1 MFQYFRLKEVD
12 ASVMVSVT
20 KREKENKE
28 LESSSCASSENNGTM
43 DDRASNATSGNSE
56 VFFISSD
63 ESDEDISD
71 LIFEPNYGSSLSVT
85 TASNGSLNSLLSQT
99 ATEMASST
107 GTLTSVGLD
116 RLPTPPPPPP
126 IIITATAKNQL
137 ITSIDK
143 NILGNNIPIQ
153 NKKKSQIKNQNKKE
167 SKLVTQNNS
176 KPIKT
181 EKTEALK
188 SSADTS
194 KNIFSSLVNMKTRTK
209 ERNKPKSAEKVNKTI
224 SQPPLINMYG
234 SDSPQ
239 NIKQLPSFI
248 KETTYPIINNK
259 PKNCMQSFSSNS
271 SQLKQNILLEKK
283 PNLTHFEPIQ
293 ETKLNPLIQNT
304 NINSAN
310 DFHSEGKDVEVP
322 LKYVHR
328 VTVTPIQRQSL
339 SEQQNSFLTC
349 RKTLFK
355 ENEQKMI
362 KDNDFKQPRKLNMF
376 RDDQQSFERP
386 KPQRPMTLQT
396 EKPKAAARVLLD
408 PEGRVL
414 QCTNSLDRKL
424 HCAAPPEKYNYTR
437 EINNHVDYLR
447 NQIVTNESEL
457 YNPIPIQSHFQQPLN
472 AYQFNNG
479 MVNRR
484 YSSPFATMQTRYEPD
499 IFDIVQNDHS
509 VSQRNYKEN
518 YYPQAQSNS
527 FYTTENVVTAQKLY
541 GAQSL
546 PRQKLQM
553 PRKPPTVIT
562 PDPNISGLPSNDAQL
577 TQRNVTMLSKQIE
590 KYNMPATN
598 STEYYTCSPKSL
610 NSPMSADI
618 NKSPTTMSTE
628 DLFAVIHNCKKRM
641 NIKTDSDISLASSS
655 RSSSPSFL
663 RPSSARGAL
672 AETGFLSPRNSS
684 FDSRDRRSWA
694 DFRPSRETCGERKS
708 LASDRLGPTKP
719 TSMHD
724 FKMLLLQTRSN
735 SQILGPRKSAVEML
749 KVPSPGD
756 RNNSMP
762 LNLSPE
768 PSSSHSVPNS
778 PSTEYFLCSGH
789 STVPFKRNNRARS
802 TLQPRYTL
810 YPPIFEDCSEDLENN
825 RDVQQNADKYI
836 DGYKNTHM
844 QNNGNNLCEDTS
856 QNLRHWV

>member
-1 MFQYFRLKEVD
+1 
-12 ASVMVSVT
+12 MVSNT
-20 KREKENKE
+20 KGTNENKE

-43 DDRASNATSGNSE
+43 DDRASNATSADSE

-71 LIFEPNYGSSLSVT
+71 LIFEPNYGSSLSLT

-107 GTLTSVGLD
+107 GTLTSIGLD

-126 IIITATAKNQL
+126 IIITATANKQL

-143 NILGNNIPIQ
+143 NILVNNFPIQ
-153 NKKKSQIKNQNKKE
+153 PKKNSQIKNSNKKE
-167 SKLVTQNNS
+167 KAVIQKNP
-176 KPIKT
+176 KPLKT
-181 EKTEALK
+181 EKADALK
-188 SSADTS
+188 NSSENS
-194 KNIFSSLVNMKTRTK
+194 KNIFTSLVNMKTRTK
-209 ERNKPKSAEKVNKTI
+209 ERNKLKSTEKVNKTI

-239 NIKQLPSFI
+239 IIKQLPSFI
-248 KETTYPIINNK
+248 KETASPMINNE

-271 SQLKQNILLEKK
+271 TQLKQKIVLEKQ
-283 PNLTHFEPIQ
+283 PNLTHFESVL
-293 ETKLNPLIQNT
+293 ETKSNLLVQN
-304 NINSAN
+304 NSINSTS
-310 DFHSEGKDVEVP
+310 DCHSEGKDVEVP

-339 SEQQNSFLTC
+339 SEQNNSFLTC

-355 ENEQKMI
+355 ESEQRMV
-362 KDNDFKQPRKLNMF
+362 KDNDFKHTRNLNMF
-376 RDDQQSFERP
+376 HDEQHSFEKP

-424 HCAAPPEKYNYTR
+424 HCVAPPEKYNYTR
-437 EINNHVDYLR
+437 EINNHVGYLR
-447 NQIVTNESEL
+447 NQVVTNENEF
-457 YNPIPIQSHFQQPLN
+457 YNPIPNQSNFQQPLN
-472 AYQFNNG
+472 TYQFNND
-479 MVNRR
+479 MINRR
-484 YSSPFATMQTRYEPD
+484 YSSPFATMQTRYESD
-499 IFDIVQNDHS
+499 IYDHS
-509 VSQRNYKEN
+509 VSQQNYKEN
-518 YYPQAQSNS
+518 YHPQAQSNS
-527 FYTTENVVTAQKLY
+527 FYITETAPTPQKLH
-541 GAQSL
+541 GVQSL
-546 PRQKLQM
+546 PRQKLQI
-553 PRKPPTVIT
+553 PRKPPIVIT
-562 PDPNISGLPSNDAQL
+562 PDPNISGLPLNDNLL
-577 TQRNVTMLSKQIE
+577 TQRNVKMHSKQME
-590 KYNMPATN
+590 KYDMPATTTK
-598 STEYYTCSPKSL
+598 SVESYACSPKSL
-610 NSPMSADI
+610 SSPISTDI

-663 RPSSARGAL
+663 RPSSARGGL

-756 RNNSMP
+756 RNHSIP
-762 LNLSPE
+762 LNLSPQ

-778 PSTEYFLCSGH
+778 PSSEYYLCNGH

-802 TLQPRYTL
+802 TLQPRYTM
-810 YPPIFEDCSEDLENN
+810 YPPIFEDCLEDLENN
-825 RDVQQNADKYI
+825 RDMQQNAEKYK

-844 QNNGNNLCEDTS
+844 QHNENILCEDTS